1 MNVWNRRNRKARN
14 RCSDIFVSGHMSRD
28 ALCFSCLYKDE
39 RPELGFNSELI
50 YCIKKEI
57 VVRPKIQCDLYVK
70 TTEEGRE
77 EMRNV
82 MYGVI
87 SDDDLHEE

>member
-1 MNVWNRRNRKARN
+1 M
-14 RCSDIFVSGHMSRD
+14 
-28 ALCFSCLYKDE
+28 
-39 RPELGFNSELI
+39 
-50 YCIKKEI
+50 KKEI

-82 MYGVI
+82 MYGVM

>member
-1 MNVWNRRNRKARN
+1 
-14 RCSDIFVSGHMSRD
+14 MSRD

-50 YCIKKEI
+50 YCARKEI
-57 VVRPKIQCDLYVK
+57 VVRPKTKCDLYVK
-70 TTEEGRE
+70 STDEGRE
-77 EMRNV
+77 EMRNM

-87 SDDDLHEE
+87 SDHDLQEE